1 MFMMVYV
8 APALL
13 SRLALACA
21 LLLALGL
28 LLFLFA

>member
-1 MFMMVYV
+1 MFMMVPV

-13 SRLALACA
+13 SRLALVGV

>member
-1 MFMMVYV
+1 MFMMVHV

-21 LLLALGL
+21 LPMASGL
-28 LLFLFA
+28 LLILFA